1 MKYGGNKSYWRNFDI
16 SFWGCACLYRY
27 NQQCYRKTKVATGFS
42 SSKWSRNHLNRLSNF
57 RLEGYYRGKK
67 WCWGNFENLKIGS
80 VFACT
85 ARTHGDRVKQRAQ
98 LDSARWIGLGTA
110 IHGVFDRCGDVWTTG
125 EKVPGQFRKLKILAL
140 LWLWTHNQLSYDR
153 RECTTRFSL
162 WNMPREHLS
171 RTFWLWWWP
180 VKEWWSKFVR
190 NFLKRELGM
199 FLLVAL
205 KPGVIETN
213 RGHGW
218 I

>member
-1 MKYGGNKSYWRNFDI
+1 MVLGE
-16 SFWGCACLYRY
+16 FWKPENWKRFCLYRQ
-27 NQQCYRKTKVATGFS
+27 NPRWQSETESSAGFS
-42 SSKWSRNHLNRLSNF
+42 SLNRSRNSHSRSFWPLWWCLNNWWKGAGAIS
-57 RLEGYYRGKK
+57 KI
-67 WCWGNFENLKIGS
+67 ENM
-80 VFACT
+80 
-85 ARTHGDRVKQRAQ
+85 
-98 LDSARWIGLGTA
+98 
-110 IHGVFDRCGDVWTTG
+110 
-125 EKVPGQFRKLKILAL
+125 EL

-180 VKEWWSKFVR
+180 VKEWWSKSVR